1 MPSEREG
8 GDPRNNA
15 EDAYLTFMEMS
26 QEEWQGL
33 CLSLLRGGML
43 QPEEHRG
50 FVRAL
55 NERHEKRRSDM
66 LWRQDAR
73 A

>member
-1 MPSEREG
+1 MPSEKNG

-26 QEEWQGL
+26 RDEYQSL
-33 CLSLLRGGML
+33 CFSLVRGGVLTPAEQEGFDRAMYDRRTAML
-43 QPEEHRG
+43 Y
-50 FVRAL
+50 
-55 NERHEKRRSDM
+55 
-66 LWRQDAR
+66 RQDAR